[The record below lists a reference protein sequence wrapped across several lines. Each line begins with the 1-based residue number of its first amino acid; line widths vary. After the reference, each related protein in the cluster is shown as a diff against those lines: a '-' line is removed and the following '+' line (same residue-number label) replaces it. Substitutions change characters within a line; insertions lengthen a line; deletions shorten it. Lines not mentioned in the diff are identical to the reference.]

1 MYLLHRKKIDIYA
14 NISLLLSYSKI
25 TVANRSSTYPDQMV
39 YQHLEMNST
48 ALNTSGDQG
57 PYSILALRLAV
68 SNTILRKLTKMWAL
82 PLTIKEKILVK
93 KKVIQ
98 KAS

>member
-1 MYLLHRKKIDIYA
+1 MYLLHRKKIVIYA

-25 TVANRSSTYPDQMV
+25 IVANRSSTYPDQMV
-39 YQHLEMNST
+39 DQHLEMTST
-48 ALNTSGDQG
+48 ALNTSGDLG
-57 PYSILALRLAV
+57 PYSILALRVAL
-68 SNTILRKLTKMWAL
+68 SNKILRKLSEMWAL
-82 PLTIKEKILVK
+82 PLTIKEKIIVK